1 MLFNSFQFLIFFPIV
16 ILIYFICP
24 DKILRMGG
32 GLGIHLKNLW
42 LLAAS
47 YYFYMSWNA
56 KYGLLLLFCT
66 IVTYIAARSV
76 DALRNS
82 DTGPGQRRR
91 TVFVVS
97 LILIFSILVYYKYFN
112 FLLNN
117 LVQLF
122 SAAGI
127 QLSVP
132 SFDIVLPV
140 GISFFTFQAAG
151 YLIDVYRGD
160 TRAEQNFLQYALF
173 VSFFP
178 QLVAGPIERSNN
190 LLKQLAQPSQ
200 FDYERARDGFY
211 LMLWGYFMKMVIAD
225 RAAVLVDN
233 IYNSYTERTGAAIV
247 LATIVFAFQ
256 VYGDFGGYSTI
267 AMGAAKV
274 LGVDLIDN
282 FKSPYLSTS
291 IGELWGRWH
300 ISLNAWFKDYLYI
313 PLGGGRKGKVRKY
326 INLIIVFLVS
336 GLWHGARWSY
346 VMWGGL
352 NGLYSIAEAL
362 AEPLRKRFRARF
374 GIDVNSFSH
383 RLWRWLT
390 TFALFDFSTI
400 FFRAAGAGEALY
412 MIRKIVTDFSP
423 SSVLAGAQY
432 SYGLDENNFKLLILS
447 VILLLIADYCKCRG
461 ICIRE
466 KLKRQETW
474 FRVLTVSASIL
485 FIVVFGVWGNA
496 YNAKSFI
503 YFQF

>member
-16 ILIYFICP
+16 VLVYFACP
-24 DKILRMGG
+24 NRQAF
-32 GLGIHLKNLW
+32 GIPIRNLW

-66 IVTYIAARSV
+66 FVTYIAARRV
-76 DALRNS
+76 DSLKDRG
-82 DTGPGQRRR
+82 TEPVRRR
-91 TVFVVS
+91 KTVFAVS
-97 LILIFSILVYYKYFN
+97 LLLIFSILLYYKYFN
-112 FLLNN
+112 FLLDN
-117 LVQLF
+117 LGKLC
-122 SAAGI
+122 SAVGI
-127 QLSVP
+127 QLSLP
-132 SFDIVLPV
+132 AFDIVLPV

-160 TRAEQNFLQYALF
+160 TKAERNFLQYALF

-190 LLKQLAQPSQ
+190 LLKQLERPSK

-211 LMLWGYFMKMVIAD
+211 LMLWGYFMKMVVAD
-225 RAAVLVDN
+225 RAAILVDN
-233 IYNSYTERTGAAIV
+233 VYNHYAEKSGAAIV

-267 AMGAAKV
+267 AMGAAKI

-282 FKSPYLSTS
+282 FKSPYFSTS

-313 PLGGGRKGKVRKY
+313 PLGGGRRGKLRKH
-326 INLIIVFLVS
+326 INLMIVFLVS

-346 VMWGGL
+346 VIWGGL
-352 NGLYSIAEAL
+352 NGVYSIAEAL
-362 AEPLRKRFRARF
+362 AKPLRDRFRSRF
-374 GIDVNSFSH
+374 HIDTRAFSH
-383 RLWRWLT
+383 RLWRTFT
-390 TFALFDFSTI
+390 TFVLFDFSTI
-400 FFRAAGAGEALY
+400 FFRAQGAGEAFD
-412 MIRKIVTDFSP
+412 MIRRIVTDLSP
-423 SSVLAGAQY
+423 SSVLAGMQY
-432 SYGLDENNFKLLILS
+432 SYGLDESNFKLLALS
-447 VILLLIADYCKCRG
+447 VLVLMLADYCKYRG

-466 KLKRQETW
+466 RLKRQEAW
-474 FRVLTVSASIL
+474 FRILTVAASIL

-496 YNAKSFI
+496 YNAQSFI